1 MKTNPEPLVKG
12 AEKNAGDASENK
24 AEPITSELNTLIQ
37 RPRSPQIKHAP
48 EKVDGIALGTL
59 IAFADNGDALVNI
72 DYFGFKNLS
81 AQTLVE
87 LNHSHLTLQVALG
100 FQAGNPYRPIVL
112 GLLHQAKNEKEA
124 IAHEIQPSQQE
135 LVITQQGKRITIE
148 AEQELEL
155 RCGEAVILLTADG
168 HIQLRG
174 GYITSHADA
183 TQRIRGGSVQIN

>member
-1 MKTNPEPLVKG
+1 MKTNTDQRAQATQDNMQTP
-12 AEKNAGDASENK
+12 
-24 AEPITSELNTLIQ
+24 SELNHLIQ
-37 RPRSPQIKHAP
+37 RPRAHQTTHVP

-59 IAFADNGDALVNI
+59 SAFADNGDALVNI
-72 DYFGFKNLS
+72 DDFGLKNLS

-87 LNHSHLTLQVALG
+87 LNRSHLTHQVALG

-112 GLLHQAKNEKEA
+112 GLLHKAENGKEA
-124 IAHEIQPSQQE
+124 IEHEIQRSQEE
-135 LVITQQGKRITIE
+135 LVITQHGKRITIE

>member
-1 MKTNPEPLVKG
+1 MKTNQEELAQATAQDSAQAP
-12 AEKNAGDASENK
+12 
-24 AEPITSELNTLIQ
+24 SELNHLIQ
-37 RPRSPQIKHAP
+37 RPRAPQTTYIP
-48 EKVDGIALGTL
+48 EKVDGIVIGTL
-59 IAFADNGDALVNI
+59 SAFADNGDALVNI
-72 DYFGFKNLS
+72 DEFGLQKIA
-81 AQTLVE
+81 AQSLME
-87 LNHSHLTLQVALG
+87 LDHTHVTQQVALG

-112 GLLHQAKNEKEA
+112 GLLHHPTPRVEVVDDSPHHQAL
-124 IAHEIQPSQQE
+124 EIM
-135 LVITQQGKRITIE
+135 QQGNRIVIE